1 MGRGQGPEK
10 VRGRNRVELPSWVA
24 TSVNHAR
31 SAASRLKGTS
41 APVPWLRVGGLS
53 ALTIAGLAVAASS
66 AQVSGQAVVPV
77 PVPIVSAAT
86 VQADVGELNLVTVM
100 RPPTQYRIA
109 PSAAIAPPPPG
120 IVMAPGGLGI
130 PKIALEAYQNAE
142 KMMAK
147 AAPGCG
153 VSWNLLAGIGR
164 IESGHANNGAT
175 DAKGRVVQPIY
186 GPSLDGTLPGN
197 EVIVDHEQTRTQG
210 AQVYVRAIG
219 PMQFLPSTW
228 SRYASDG
235 DGDGKADPQNIFDA
249 SLAAAR
255 YLCSGGLNLRDRSQ
269 TMSAILRYNNSVA
282 YAQNVLAWAAGYA
295 TGVIPLNLP
304 PLTAADVAPERKA
317 HLGGGESRGLGP
329 GSVTDV
335 AGLSPNDPLAQL
347 PIVNPLTADRGGVAG
362 PPGAVQP
369 ALEAPQAPCVFFCA
383 PPPPAEPFNPFAP
396 PPPAEPFNPF
406 APNPAPQP
414 FNPFAPPP
422 PPVELGPAPGPAPA
436 PATPKH

>member
-1 MGRGQGPEK
+1 M
-10 VRGRNRVELPSWVA
+10 ELPGWVA
-24 TSVNHAR
+24 SSVKHAR
-31 SAASRLKGTS
+31 DAVLRVAG

-53 ALTIAGLAVAASS
+53 ALVVVGSAVAASG
-66 AQVSGQAVVPV
+66 AQVSGQAVIPV
-77 PVPIVSAAT
+77 PVPLASAVAE
-86 VQADVGELNLVTVM
+86 QAEMGPLNLVTVM
-100 RPPTQYRIA
+100 RPPTQYRVA

-130 PKIALEAYQNAE
+130 PKIALDAYQNAE
-142 KMMAK
+142 RMMAK

-175 DAKGRVVQPIY
+175 DIKGRVVRPIY
-186 GPSLDGTLPGN
+186 GPSLDGSLPGN
-197 EVIVDHEQTRTQG
+197 EVIVDHEQSRTQG
-210 AQVYVRAIG
+210 AQVYVRAMG

-228 SRYASDG
+228 NHYASDG
-235 DGDGKADPQNIFDA
+235 DGDGKADPQNVFDA

-269 TMSAILRYNNSVA
+269 VMSSILRYNNSMA

-329 GSVTDV
+329 GSATDV

-347 PIVNPLTADRGGVAG
+347 PILTPLTPDRVGVVG
-362 PPGAVQP
+362 PPAAVTP
-369 ALEAPQAPCVFFCA
+369 APEAPQAPCVFFCA
-383 PPPPAEPFNPFAP
+383 PPPPPPAEPFNPFAP
-396 PPPAEPFNPF
+396 PPAEPFNPF
-406 APNPAPQP
+406 APAPQP

-422 PPVELGPAPGPAPA
+422 PPVELGPAPGPAPGPAA
-436 PATPKH
+436 PKP

>member
-1 MGRGQGPEK
+1 M
-10 VRGRNRVELPSWVA
+10 ELPGWVA
-24 TSVNHAR
+24 TSVGHAR
-31 SAASRLKGTS
+31 DAVHRVKVT
-41 APVPWLRVGGLS
+41 PVPWLRVGGLS
-53 ALTIAGLAVAASS
+53 ALVIVGSAVAASS

-77 PVPIVSAAT
+77 PVPMASAAST
-86 VQADVGELNLVTVM
+86 AAAQADAGPLNLVTVM

-109 PSAAIAPPPPG
+109 PSAAVAPPPPG

-130 PKIALEAYQNAE
+130 PKIALDAYQNAE
-142 KMMAK
+142 RMMAK

-175 DAKGRVVQPIY
+175 DIKGRVVRPIY
-186 GPSLDGTLPGN
+186 GPSLDGSLSGN

-210 AQVYVRAIG
+210 AQVYVRAMG

-228 SRYASDG
+228 NQYASDG
-235 DGDGKADPQNIFDA
+235 DGDGKADPQNVFDA

-255 YLCSGGLNLRDRSQ
+255 YLCSGGLNLRDRTQ
-269 TMSAILRYNNSVA
+269 VMSSILRYNNSVA

-317 HLGGGESRGLGP
+317 HLGGESRGLGP

-335 AGLSPNDPLAQL
+335 ASLSPNDPLAQL
-347 PIVNPLTADRGGVAG
+347 PIVTPLTADRVGVVG
-362 PPGAVQP
+362 PPGSVSP
-369 ALEAPQAPCVFFCA
+369 APDAPQAPCIFFCTPPPA
-383 PPPPAEPFNPFAP
+383 PIQSEPAAPIAPFGPPPPAEPFNPFAP
-396 PPPAEPFNPF
+396 A
-406 APNPAPQP
+406 PAPQP

-422 PPVELGPAPGPAPA
+422 PPVQLGPAPGPAPGMAA
-436 PATPKH
+436 PKP

>member
-1 MGRGQGPEK
+1 M
-10 VRGRNRVELPSWVA
+10 ELPSWVA
-24 TSVNHAR
+24 TSVDHAR

-235 DGDGKADPQNIFDA
+235 DGDGKADPQNVFDA
-249 SLAAAR
+249 TYSAGR
-255 YLCSGGLNLRDRSQ
+255 YLCAGVNDIMAGNN
-269 TMSAILRYNNSVA
+269 AVAAVFRYNHSMA
-282 YAQNVLAWAAGYA
+282 YVTNVLAWAGAYS
-295 TGVIPLNLP
+295 TGVMPTQGIPDMHATPVDAEKDKDKDKNKKDPKKPGDDKPGDANAPGAEPKTEQPGGQPKQKKENCFIVCLP
-304 PLTAADVAPERKA
+304 PE
-317 HLGGGESRGLGP
+317 LGGPKRAP
-329 GSVTDV
+329 AAPKPP
-335 AGLSPNDPLAQL
+335 AG
-347 PIVNPLTADRGGVAG
+347 ADQQPKAG
-362 PPGAVQP
+362 QAPKPGAP
-369 ALEAPQAPCVFFCA
+369 KPGAPKPGTATKPGAAAKPGGAAPSSARTA
-383 PPPPAEPFNPFAP
+383 P
-396 PPPAEPFNPF
+396 
-406 APNPAPQP
+406 
-414 FNPFAPPP
+414 
-422 PPVELGPAPGPAPA
+422 LR
-436 PATPKH
+436 

>member
-1 MGRGQGPEK
+1 MK
-10 VRGRNRVELPSWVA
+10 LPGWVA
-24 TSVNHAR
+24 SSVKHAR
-31 SAASRLKGTS
+31 DVALRVTG
-41 APVPWLRVGGLS
+41 APVPWLRIGGLS
-53 ALTIAGLAVAASS
+53 ALVVVGSAVAASS
-66 AQVSGQAVVPV
+66 AQVSGQAVVPI
-77 PVPIVSAAT
+77 PVPLASVAA
-86 VQADVGELNLVTVM
+86 VQADMGPLNLVTVM
-100 RPPTQYRIA
+100 RPPTQYRVA

-130 PKIALEAYQNAE
+130 PKIALDAYQNAE
-142 KMMAK
+142 RMMAK

-175 DAKGRVVQPIY
+175 DVKGRVVRPIY

-210 AQVYVRAIG
+210 AQVYVRAMG

-228 SRYASDG
+228 NHYASDG
-235 DGDGKADPQNIFDA
+235 DGDGKADPQNVFDA

-269 TMSAILRYNNSVA
+269 VMSSILRYNNSVA

-335 AGLSPNDPLAQL
+335 AALSPNDPLAQL
-347 PIVNPLTADRGGVAG
+347 PIVNPLTPDRAAVAG
-362 PPGAVQP
+362 LPGAVAP
-369 ALEAPQAPCVFFCA
+369 APEAPQAPCMFFCA
-383 PPPPAEPFNPFAP
+383 PPPPPAEPFNPFAP

-406 APNPAPQP
+406 APAPAPQP

-422 PPVELGPAPGPAPA
+422 PPVELGPAPGPAPGPAA
-436 PATPKH
+436 PKP

>member
-1 MGRGQGPEK
+1 MP
-10 VRGRNRVELPSWVA
+10 WV
-24 TSVNHAR
+24 
-31 SAASRLKGTS
+31 
-41 APVPWLRVGGLS
+41 RVGGLS
-53 ALTIAGLAVAASS
+53 ALTVLGFAVAASS

-77 PVPIVSAAT
+77 PVPMVSAAT
-86 VQADVGELNLVTVM
+86 PQAEVGELNLVTVV

-175 DAKGRVVQPIY
+175 DVKGRVVQPIY

-235 DGDGKADPQNIFDA
+235 DGDGKADPQNVFDA

-347 PIVNPLTADRGGVAG
+347 PIVNPLTPDRAVIAACREPSRPRPRRPRHHACSSAPRRHLRPNHSTPSRRSPRPSRSTRS
-362 PPGAVQP
+362 PPTRHHSRSTRLPRRHPRSSWDRRPDPHPHRQHRGRKRH
-369 ALEAPQAPCVFFCA
+369 ALDSGSDIRAHHGRAQRTRRGYRP
-383 PPPPAEPFNPFAP
+383 
-396 PPPAEPFNPF
+396 
-406 APNPAPQP
+406 
-414 FNPFAPPP
+414 
-422 PPVELGPAPGPAPA
+422 
-436 PATPKH
+436 

>member
-1 MGRGQGPEK
+1 MK
-10 VRGRNRVELPSWVA
+10 LPGWVA
-24 TSVNHAR
+24 SSVKHAR
-31 SAASRLKGTS
+31 DVALRVTG

-53 ALTIAGLAVAASS
+53 ALVVVGSAVAASS
-66 AQVSGQAVVPV
+66 AQVSGQAVVPI
-77 PVPIVSAAT
+77 PVPLASVAA
-86 VQADVGELNLVTVM
+86 VQADMGPLNLVTVM
-100 RPPTQYRIA
+100 RPPMQYRVA

-130 PKIALEAYQNAE
+130 PKIALDAYQNAE
-142 KMMAK
+142 RMMAK

-175 DAKGRVVQPIY
+175 DVKGRVVRPIY

-210 AQVYVRAIG
+210 AQVYVRAMG

-228 SRYASDG
+228 NHYASDG
-235 DGDGKADPQNIFDA
+235 DGDGKADPQNVFDA

-269 TMSAILRYNNSVA
+269 VMSSILRYNNSVA

-335 AGLSPNDPLAQL
+335 AALSPNDPLAQL
-347 PIVNPLTADRGGVAG
+347 PIVNPLTPDRAAVAG
-362 PPGAVQP
+362 LPGAVAP
-369 ALEAPQAPCVFFCA
+369 APEAPQAPCMFFCA

-396 PPPAEPFNPF
+396 PPPAAEPFNPF
-406 APNPAPQP
+406 APAPAPQP

-422 PPVELGPAPGPAPA
+422 PPVELGPAPGPAPGPAA
-436 PATPKH
+436 PKP

>member
-1 MGRGQGPEK
+1 M
-10 VRGRNRVELPSWVA
+10 ELPHWVA

-31 SAASRLKGTS
+31 GAASRIRGNS
-41 APVPWLRVGGLS
+41 ASVPWLRVGGLS
-53 ALTIAGLAVAASS
+53 ALTVVGFAVAASS

-77 PVPIVSAAT
+77 PVPMVSAAT
-86 VQADVGELNLVTVM
+86 PQAEVGELNLVTVV

-175 DAKGRVVQPIY
+175 DVKGRVVRPIY

-197 EVIVDHEQTRTQG
+197 EVIVDHEQSRTQG
-210 AQVYVRAIG
+210 AQVYVRAMG

-228 SRYASDG
+228 NHYASDG
-235 DGDGKADPQNIFDA
+235 DGDGKADPQNVFDA

-295 TGVIPLNLP
+295 TGVLPLNLP

-347 PIVNPLTADRGGVAG
+347 PIVNPLTPDRAVIAAL
-362 PPGAVQP
+362 PGAVPP
-369 ALEAPQAPCVFFCA
+369 APEAPQAPCMLFCA
-383 PPPPAEPFNPFAP
+383 PPPPPAEPFNPFAP
-396 PPPAEPFNPF
+396 QPPAEPFNPF
-406 APNPAPQP
+406 APNQAPQP

-436 PATPKH
+436 PAAPRP